1 MKDLSGF
8 APSGVRD
15 VQMRIRA
22 IRRRFEDPE
31 KERERSFVDVLDAA
45 GSKKTPQ
52 VAPDF
57 GQNRETSKTAG
68 VDILKKTDLGRE
80 GRRMSET
87 DLESLIRQKARTY
100 GVDEDLVRAVV
111 RMESG
116 GNPKAVS
123 TAGAMGLMQLMPETA
138 EMLGVNDP
146 FDPVQN
152 VDGGVRYLKLMLDR
166 YDGDETL
173 ALAAYHSGPGR
184 VDRYGGVPPYP
195 KVNHYVRTVK
205 ALLLRAREE

>member
-1 MKDLSGF
+1 MKNFSGF
-8 APSGVRD
+8 APSGVRE

-22 IRRRFEDPE
+22 IRRRFKEPE

-45 GSKKTPQ
+45 GSKKSPQ
-52 VAPDF
+52 MARNSERIREAP
-57 GQNRETSKTAG
+57 EAAG
-68 VDILKKTDLGRE
+68 ANILEKPGLGRE
-80 GRRMSET
+80 GRKTSET
-87 DLESLIRQKARTY
+87 GLESLIRRKAWTY

-116 GNPKAVS
+116 GNARAVS
-123 TAGAMGLMQLMPETA
+123 TAGAMGLMQLMPGTA
-138 EMLGVNDP
+138 EMLGVDDP
-146 FDPVQN
+146 FDPAQN
-152 VDGGVRYLKLMLDR
+152 VDGGVRYLKMMLDR

-195 KVNHYVRTVK
+195 KVTHYVKTVK
-205 ALLLRAREE
+205 ALLRRAREE

>member
-1 MKDLSGF
+1 MKNFSGF
-8 APSGVRD
+8 APSGVRE
-15 VQMRIRA
+15 VQMRIRD
-22 IRRRFEDPE
+22 IRRRFGEPE
-31 KERERSFVDVLDAA
+31 KERERSFVDVLDSAA
-45 GSKKTPQ
+45 SKEPPKTGGRLDGIRNDP
-52 VAPDF
+52 
-57 GQNRETSKTAG
+57 ETAG
-68 VDILKKTDLGRE
+68 ATIPGKGAIGRE
-80 GRRMSET
+80 RPDMSGT
-87 DLESLIRQKARTY
+87 DLESLIRRKARVY

-116 GNPKAVS
+116 GNAKAVS

-138 EMLGVNDP
+138 EMLGVDDP

-152 VDGGVRYLKLMLDR
+152 VDGGVRYLKMMLDR

-195 KVNHYVRTVK
+195 KVTHYVKTVK
-205 ALLLRAREE
+205 ALLRRARDE

>member
-1 MKDLSGF
+1 MKNFSGF
-8 APSGVRD
+8 APSGVRE

-22 IRRRFEDPE
+22 IRRRFKEPE

-45 GSKKTPQ
+45 GSKKSPQ
-52 VAPDF
+52 VARNF
-57 GQNRETSKTAG
+57 GRTRETPETAG
-68 VDILKKTDLGRE
+68 INTLKEAGLE
-80 GRRMSET
+80 G
-87 DLESLIRQKARTY
+87 LIRRKARVY

-116 GNPKAVS
+116 GNAKAVS
-123 TAGAMGLMQLMPETA
+123 TAGAMGLMQLMPGTA
-138 EMLGVNDP
+138 EMLGVDDP

-152 VDGGVRYLKLMLDR
+152 VDGGVRYLKMMLDR

-195 KVNHYVRTVK
+195 KVTHYVKTVK
-205 ALLLRAREE
+205 ALLRRAREE

>member
-1 MKDLSGF
+1 MKNFSGF
-8 APSGVRD
+8 APSGVME
-15 VQMRIRA
+15 VQMRIRD
-22 IRRRFEDPE
+22 IRRRFGEPE
-31 KERERSFVDVLDAA
+31 KERERSFVDVLDSA
-45 GSKKTPQ
+45 GSKEPPQ
-52 VAPDF
+52 TRGRLDRIRNDP
-57 GQNRETSKTAG
+57 ETAG
-68 VDILKKTDLGRE
+68 ATIPGKPAIGRE
-80 GRRMSET
+80 RPDMSET
-87 DLESLIRQKARTY
+87 GLESLIRRKARVY

-116 GNPKAVS
+116 GNTKAVS

-138 EMLGVNDP
+138 EMLGVADP

-152 VDGGVRYLKLMLDR
+152 VDGGVRYLKMMLDR

-195 KVNHYVRTVK
+195 KVTHYVKTVK
-205 ALLLRAREE
+205 ALLRRAREE

>member
-1 MKDLSGF
+1 MKNFSGF
-8 APSGVRD
+8 SPSGVRE

-22 IRRRFEDPE
+22 IRRRFKEPE
-31 KERERSFVDVLDAA
+31 KERDRSFVDVLDAA
-45 GSKKTPQ
+45 GSKKSQQ
-52 VAPDF
+52 VARNF
-57 GQNRETSKTAG
+57 GRTRETPETAG
-68 VDILKKTDLGRE
+68 KNILKEADLGRE
-80 GRRMSET
+80 RSDMSET
-87 DLESLIRQKARTY
+87 GLEGLIRRKARVY

-116 GNPKAVS
+116 GNAKAVS
-123 TAGAMGLMQLMPETA
+123 TKGAMGLMQLMPGTA
-138 EMLGVNDP
+138 EMLGVADP

-152 VDGGVRYLKLMLDR
+152 VDGGVRYLKMMLDR

-195 KVNHYVRTVK
+195 KVTHYVKTVK
-205 ALLLRAREE
+205 ALLRRAREE